1 MGKSRQPSW
10 LMNLCR
16 IIAITFFLLIEHAYA
31 QRTLVHAG
39 VIIDGISD
47 TPRTQVTLSIEK
59 GRITAIEKGFIAA
72 RANDTVIDLKRQ
84 HVLPGL
90 MDMHTH
96 LAGQTEKAGYLKRF
110 QLYPADFAL
119 IATQYLKA
127 TLMNGFTTV
136 RDLGGS
142 EGVDLALRNAVNRGD
157 IIGPRMFVAGK
168 SLAVLGGH
176 ADPTNSYREDILGVP
191 GAEEGV
197 VNGVESARRA
207 VLLAIKRGA
216 DHVKITATAGVLSL
230 AGSGKNPQFTEEEI
244 RVIVQTAADFGR
256 KVAAHAHGAE
266 GMKRAIRA
274 GVASIEHGTY
284 MDDEAFELMKK
295 HGTYWVPTIT
305 AGKSVADSAKIAGYY
320 HELVV
325 PKALE
330 IGPVIQQTFASGYK
344 AGVPIAFGTDAGVF
358 KHGRNA
364 KEFEYMVE
372 AGMPAMEAI
381 KSATFHAAK
390 LLGKL
395 AELGTIEPGKMA
407 DLIAVDSDPLR
418 DIKALQNVS
427 FVMKDGVVY
436 KNEVSK

>member
-1 MGKSRQPSW
+1 MSSHNSW
-10 LMNLCR
+10 
-16 IIAITFFLLIEHAYA
+16 A

-39 VIIDGISD
+39 TLIDGVAN
-47 TPRTQVTLSIEK
+47 TPRTNVTVVIEK
-59 GRITAIEKGFIAA
+59 GRISALEAGFVAP
-72 RANDTVIDLKRQ
+72 RDNDTVIDLKK
-84 HVLPGL
+84 HFVLPGL

-96 LAGQTEKAGYLKRF
+96 LSGQTEKAGYLKRF
-110 QLYPADFAL
+110 QLYPADVAL

-127 TLMNGFTTV
+127 TLMAGFTTV
-136 RDLGGS
+136 RDLGGG
-142 EGVDLALRNAVNRGD
+142 EGVDIALRNAVNRGD
-157 IIGPRMFVAGK
+157 IIGPRLFVAGK
-168 SLAVLGGH
+168 SLAVMGGH
-176 ADPTNSYREDILGVP
+176 ADPTNSYREDILGIP

-207 VLLAIKRGA
+207 ALLVIKRGA

-230 AGSGKNPQFTEEEI
+230 SGAGGGKNPQFTEEEI
-244 RVIVQTAADFGR
+244 RVIVQTAADFGK

-274 GVASIEHGTY
+274 GVASIEHGTF
-284 MDDEAFELMKK
+284 MDDEVMALLKK

-305 AGKSVADSAKIAGYY
+305 AGKSVADSAKIRDYY
-320 HELVV
+320 HPLVV

-330 IGPVIQQTFASGYK
+330 IGPVIQQTFARGYK

-358 KHGRNA
+358 KHGKNA

-372 AGMPAMEAI
+372 AGMPPMEAL
-381 KSATFHAAK
+381 KSATYHGAK

-395 AELGTIEPGKMA
+395 DDLGTLEAGKIA
-407 DLIAVDSDPLR
+407 DLIAVDADPLR
-418 DIKALQNVS
+418 DIKALQQVS

-436 KNEVSK
+436 KNETSN

>member
-1 MGKSRQPSW
+1 MINCCNRVFLKS
-10 LMNLCR
+10 LLC
-16 IIAITFFLLIEHAYA
+16 ILTIFFITPLSAIA
-31 QRTLVHAG
+31 QCTLVHAG
-39 VIIDGISD
+39 YLIDGVSD
-47 TPRTQVTLSIEK
+47 APRTNVTVIIEK
-59 GRITAIEKGFIAA
+59 GKFTAIEKGFTQPS
-72 RANDTVIDLKRQ
+72 ANDQVIDLKNKF
-84 HVLPGL
+84 VLPGL

-96 LAGQTEKAGYLKRF
+96 LSGQTEKAGYLKRF

-127 TLMNGFTTV
+127 TLMSGFTTV
-136 RDLGGS
+136 RDLGGA

-168 SLAVLGGH
+168 SLTVLGGH

-191 GAEEGV
+191 GADEGV

-207 VLLAIKRGA
+207 ALLAIKRGA

-305 AGKSVADSAKIAGYY
+305 AGKSVADSAKIEGYY
-320 HELVV
+320 HPLVV

-330 IGPVIQQTFASGYK
+330 IGPVIQQTFARGYK
-344 AGVPIAFGTDAGVF
+344 AGVQIAFGTDAGVF

-372 AGMPAMEAI
+372 AGMPAMETI
-381 KSATFHAAK
+381 KSATYHAAK

-395 AELGTIEPGKMA
+395 DELGTVEKGKRA
-407 DLIAVDSDPLR
+407 DLIAVDADPLK
-418 DIKALQNVS
+418 DIKVLQKVS

-436 KNEVSK
+436 KNETTN

>member
-1 MGKSRQPSW
+1 
-10 LMNLCR
+10 
-16 IIAITFFLLIEHAYA
+16 
-31 QRTLVHAG
+31 
-39 VIIDGISD
+39 
-47 TPRTQVTLSIEK
+47 
-59 GRITAIEKGFIAA
+59 
-72 RANDTVIDLKRQ
+72 
-84 HVLPGL
+84 
-90 MDMHTH
+90 
-96 LAGQTEKAGYLKRF
+96 
-110 QLYPADFAL
+110 L
-119 IATQYLKA
+119 IATQYLKR
-127 TLMNGFTTV
+127 TLMSGFTTV

-142 EGVDLALRNAVNRGD
+142 EGVDIALRNAVNRGD

-168 SLAVLGGH
+168 SLAVMGGH
-176 ADPTNSYREDILGVP
+176 ADPTNGYREDILGIP
-191 GAEEGV
+191 DAEEGV
-197 VNGVESARRA
+197 VNGVESARRGA
-207 VLLAIKRGA
+207 LLAIKRGA

-284 MDDEAFELMKK
+284 MDDEVMALMKK

-305 AGKSVADSAKIAGYY
+305 AGRSVADSAKIPGYY

-330 IGPVIQQTFASGYK
+330 IGPVIQGTFARAYK

-358 KHGRNA
+358 RHGLNA

-372 AGMPAMEAI
+372 GGMPAMEAI
-381 KSATFHAAK
+381 KSATYHAAR

-395 AELGTIEPGKMA
+395 DDLGTIEVGKIA
-407 DLIAVDSDPLR
+407 DLIAVAADPLQ
-418 DIKALQNVS
+418 DIKALQQVS

-436 KNEVSK
+436 KHEGNN